1 MGSSPAQ
8 DSNFFRQKKCNCHCH
23 LKTKEPVHVEVETCV
38 EILPN
43 ASVITCQCR
52 GSLYLCFY
60 EHISCQVLFI
70 HLCLLFVLGNLLEII
85 YFAFH
90 PSLYVLLYSL
100 LAFCYFILLI
110 G

>member
-1 MGSSPAQ
+1 MNSQLTNSHRDSLQDQMIEQCGIVPGSWVPSPAQ
-8 DSNFFRQKKCNCHCH
+8 DWNFFRQKMCNCHCH
-23 LKTKEPVHVEVETCV
+23 LKTKEPVDVEVEACV

-70 HLCLLFVLGNLLEII
+70 NLCLLFVLGN
-85 YFAFH
+85 
-90 PSLYVLLYSL
+90 
-100 LAFCYFILLI
+100 
-110 G
+110 